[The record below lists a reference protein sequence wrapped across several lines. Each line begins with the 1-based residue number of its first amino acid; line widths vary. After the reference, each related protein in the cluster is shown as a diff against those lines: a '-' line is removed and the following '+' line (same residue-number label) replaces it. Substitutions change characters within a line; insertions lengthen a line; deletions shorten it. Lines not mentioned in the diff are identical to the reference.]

1 MGNFLLNELGEV
13 LLEIQS
19 HLDFS
24 ADMCLEVHEGA
35 QTAVLKSADKKFDI
49 DYIHQELFLPLKT
62 HRYLFVV
69 ERNNQFYA
77 LKSRLAKVIF
87 VE

>member
-19 HLDFS
+19 HLDFG
-24 ADMCLEVHEGA
+24 ADMCLEVNETS
-35 QTAVLKSADKKFDI
+35 QTAMLKSLDKKFKI
-49 DYIHQELFLPLKT
+49 DYVHPELMLPLKSC
-62 HRYLFVV
+62 RYLFVV

-77 LKSRLAKVIF
+77 IKSRLAKVVF